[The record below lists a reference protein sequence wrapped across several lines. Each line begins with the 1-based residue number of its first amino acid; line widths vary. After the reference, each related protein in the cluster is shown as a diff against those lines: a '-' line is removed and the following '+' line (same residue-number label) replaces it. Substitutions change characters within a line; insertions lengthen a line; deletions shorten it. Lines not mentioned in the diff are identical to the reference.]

1 MLIYDLLDKSKKDL
15 KFLGRNTQNIEVIG
29 KTITEFKKH
38 NITEEKLENTID
50 KVEDKYLKAKLEDMS
65 TLYNLYEENIR
76 NKFLDENDTL
86 TILAENIKNT
96 DMFNDTIICI
106 DEFAR
111 IYTTGI

>member
-15 KFLGRNTQNIEVIG
+15 KFLGRNLQNIEVIE

-38 NITEEKLENTID
+38 NIAQEDLKNTLEHI
-50 KVEDKYLKAKLEDMS
+50 EDKYLKAKLEDMCI
-65 TLYNLYEENIR
+65 LYNLYEENIR
-76 NKFLDENDTL
+76 NKFLDENDNL

-96 DMFNDTIICI
+96 DMFDDAIICI

-111 IYTTGI
+111 IYTSRI